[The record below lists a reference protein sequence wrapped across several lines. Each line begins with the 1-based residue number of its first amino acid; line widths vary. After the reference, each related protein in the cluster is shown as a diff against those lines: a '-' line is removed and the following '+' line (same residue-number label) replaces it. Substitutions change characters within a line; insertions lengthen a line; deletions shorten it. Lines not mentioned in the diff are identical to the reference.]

1 MWRRFF
7 SSHTFTA
14 ANSQRGNTM
23 IPENVIGI
31 VIAIAMAF
39 LGFLEWRKM
48 SREEKIHRLEE
59 LTQEAEQLYKTKK
72 ISDRLKYVTD
82 KIEKQYP
89 WLNSNDLLG
98 GIEAAVFRLN
108 RSMPVI
114 IEASMSGEEIE
125 PSGTQRASYWDGAG
139 RHN

>member
-1 MWRRFF
+1 
-7 SSHTFTA
+7 
-14 ANSQRGNTM
+14 M

-59 LTQEAEQLYKTKK
+59 LTQEAEQLYKTQK
-72 ISDRLKYVTD
+72 ITDRLKYVTD
-82 KIEKQYP
+82 KIEKRYP
-89 WLNSNDLLG
+89 WLQSDDLRG
-98 GIEAAVFRLN
+98 AIESAVFRLN